1 MAFILTVCRPG
12 WLKRMFTDIVT
23 FTVKL
28 VVKSQ
33 VSVSSSYDSALIFQM
48 VKQNIRS
55 EQSTQF
61 YVLHSISRLSCHLTK
76 GLGFL
81 SLTDL

>member
-23 FTVKL
+23 FTVRL

-33 VSVSSSYDSALIFQM
+33 VSVSRVILYDSALIFQM
-48 VKQNIRS
+48 VKQNIKS
-55 EQSTQF
+55 EQSTQL
-61 YVLHSISRLSCHLTK
+61 YVS
-76 GLGFL
+76 
-81 SLTDL
+81 

>member
-1 MAFILTVCRPG
+1 MAFILPVCRPG

-33 VSVSSSYDSALIFQM
+33 VSVSSVILYNSALIFQM

-55 EQSTQF
+55 DQSTQF
-61 YVLHSISRLSCHLTK
+61 DVSYT
-76 GLGFL
+76 
-81 SLTDL
+81 SLVDCSVI

>member
-23 FTVKL
+23 FTVRL

-33 VSVSSSYDSALIFQM
+33 VSVSRVILYDSALIFQM
-48 VKQNIRS
+48 VKQHIKS

-61 YVLHSISRLSCHLTK
+61 YVSYTPLVDCPVI
-76 GLGFL
+76 
-81 SLTDL
+81 

>member
-1 MAFILTVCRPG
+1 MSLMLTVYRPG

-33 VSVSSSYDSALIFQM
+33 VRGFCVVLLLPSAA
-48 VKQNIRS
+48 VKR
-55 EQSTQF
+55 
-61 YVLHSISRLSCHLTK
+61 YHC
-76 GLGFL
+76 
-81 SLTDL
+81 